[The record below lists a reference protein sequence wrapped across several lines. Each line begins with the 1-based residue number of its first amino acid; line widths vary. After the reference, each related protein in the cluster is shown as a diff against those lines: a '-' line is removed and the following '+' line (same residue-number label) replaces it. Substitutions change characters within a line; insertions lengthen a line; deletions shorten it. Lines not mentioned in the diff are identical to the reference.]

1 MRGLPHR
8 GWAKGQGLLFS
19 EEVRLKTEAKSRAQ
33 QPNPDSQLQQ
43 NMDMRSGDS
52 TEGTPLKTA
61 GTRFTVRP
69 SPMTAQASSGLTQG
83 LRNSHS
89 DRRAFAAG
97 QALC

>member
-1 MRGLPHR
+1 M
-8 GWAKGQGLLFS
+8 FS

-33 QPNPDSQLQQ
+33 QPNPDPQPQQ
-43 NMDMRSGDS
+43 DTDMRSGDS

-61 GTRFTVRP
+61 RTRFTIGP

-89 DRRAFAAG
+89 DRRAFAAC
-97 QALC
+97 QAL